1 MDLDAIQQRVRE
13 AIVSGRGFG
22 ASVTTELLR
31 SEVMREI
38 DRLPRDVRKQ
48 LGDAGR
54 EAMAGRICDDFLG
67 AGPLQPL
74 LNDPAITEIM
84 VTAPD
89 TIYVERNGSKEVAPV
104 QFADVGH
111 VRAVV
116 ERMIAE
122 SARRLDERMPYA
134 DFALADGSRVH
145 VIIPP
150 LALDC
155 PQITIRK
162 FLDTI
167 SGISDLVG
175 WGTLDDRMARFLSAC
190 IPSKKNLLF
199 SGATGCGKTTTLA
212 ALSAEIDPDERIIT
226 IEDTR
231 ELNLN
236 QHHVVSLLTRP
247 PNIEGVGEVTLR
259 DLMRNS
265 LRMRP
270 SRILLGEIRGEE
282 ALDFLQALNSGHRGC
297 SAVLHASTPRDALN
311 RLETLTLFAGL
322 NLPVHAIRQQIAS
335 GLDIIVQQEQI
346 ADGSRKVTHI
356 SEVRGMQDGEVVVQ
370 DLFRY
375 EILSTG
381 DDGAVSGEFIAVA
394 PPSDL
399 GYFTRRGIELSENL
413 FADVKKDANN

>member
-1 MDLDAIQQRVRE
+1 MDVGAIHQQIRE
-13 AIVSGRGFG
+13 AVVSGSGFG
-22 ASVTTELLR
+22 ASVTRESLR
-31 SEVMREI
+31 SAAIREI
-38 DRLPRDVRKQ
+38 DRLPRDARKQ

-54 EAMAGRICDDFLG
+54 EDLAERICDDFLG

-74 LNDPAITEIM
+74 LNDPAVTEIM

-89 TIYVERNGSKEVAPV
+89 TIYVERNGSKEIAPNR
-104 QFADVGH
+104 FTDVGH

-116 ERMIAE
+116 ERMIAD
-122 SARRLDERMPYA
+122 SSRRLDERMPYA
-134 DFALADGSRVH
+134 DFALPDGSRVH

-150 LALDC
+150 VALDC

-167 SGISDLVG
+167 SGVSDLVG

-190 IPSKKNLLF
+190 IPGRKNLLF

-212 ALSAEIDPDERIIT
+212 ALSAEIGPRERIIT

-236 QHHVVSLLTRP
+236 QQHVVSLLTRP
-247 PNIEGVGEVTLR
+247 ANIEGAGEITLR

-297 SAVLHASTPRDALN
+297 SAVLHASTPRDALH

-322 NLPVHAIRQQIAS
+322 DLPVHAIRQQIAS
-335 GLDIIVQQEQI
+335 GLDIIIQQEQI
-346 ADGSRKVTHI
+346 ADGSRKITHI
-356 SEVRGMQDGEVVVQ
+356 SEVRGMKDGEVVVQ

-375 EILSTG
+375 EILNTAE
-381 DDGAVSGEFIAVA
+381 DGAITGEFIAVA
-394 PPSDL
+394 PPADL
-399 GYFTRRGIELSENL
+399 GYFTRRGIQLPESL
-413 FADVKKDANN
+413 FADVRKDANT

>member
-1 MDLDAIQQRVRE
+1 
-13 AIVSGRGFG
+13 
-22 ASVTTELLR
+22 
-31 SEVMREI
+31 
-38 DRLPRDVRKQ
+38 
-48 LGDAGR
+48 
-54 EAMAGRICDDFLG
+54 
-67 AGPLQPL
+67 
-74 LNDPAITEIM
+74 M

-89 TIYVERNGSKEVAPV
+89 TIYVERNGSKEIAPNR
-104 QFADVGH
+104 FTDVGH

-116 ERMIAE
+116 ERMISE

-167 SGISDLVG
+167 FGISDLIA
-175 WGTLDDRMARFLSAC
+175 WGTLDERMARFLAAC
-190 IPSKKNLLF
+190 ILGKKNLLF

-212 ALSAEIDPDERIIT
+212 ALSAEIDPKERIIT

-231 ELNLN
+231 ELNLL
-236 QHHVVSLLTRP
+236 QQHVVSLLTRP
-247 PNIEGVGEVTLR
+247 ANIEGTGEITLR

-297 SAVLHASTPRDALN
+297 SAVLHASSPRDALY
-311 RLETLTLFAGL
+311 RLETLALFAGL
-322 NLPVHAIRQQIAS
+322 GLPVDAIRQQIAS

-346 ADGSRKVTHI
+346 DDGSRKVTHV
-356 SEVRGMQDGEVVVQ
+356 SEVRGMANGEVVVQ

-375 EILSTG
+375 EVLSTAE
-381 DDGAVSGEFIAVA
+381 DGTISGEFIAVT
-394 PPSDL
+394 PPADL
-399 GYFTRRGIELSENL
+399 GYFIRRGIELPHSL
-413 FADVKKDANN
+413 FTERKVDAND

>member
-1 MDLDAIQQRVRE
+1 MDLSAIQRQIRE
-13 AIVSGRGFG
+13 AIISGPGFG
-22 ASVTTELLR
+22 ASVTQDSLR
-31 SEVMREI
+31 SDALREI

-48 LGDAGR
+48 LGDSERDTLAQR
-54 EAMAGRICDDFLG
+54 VCDDFVG

-89 TIYVERNGSKEVAPV
+89 TIYVERNGSKEIAPNR
-104 QFADVGH
+104 FTDVGH

-116 ERMIAE
+116 ERMISE

-167 SGISDLVG
+167 SGISDLIA
-175 WGTLDDRMARFLSAC
+175 WGTLDERMARFLAAC
-190 IPSKKNLLF
+190 ILGKKNLLF

-212 ALSAEIDPDERIIT
+212 ALSAEIDPKERIIT

-231 ELNLN
+231 ELNLL
-236 QHHVVSLLTRP
+236 QQHVVSLLTRP
-247 PNIEGVGEVTLR
+247 ANIEGTGEITLR

-297 SAVLHASTPRDALN
+297 SAVLHASSPRDALY
-311 RLETLTLFAGL
+311 RLETLALFAGL
-322 NLPVHAIRQQIAS
+322 GLPVDAIRQQIAS

-346 ADGSRKVTHI
+346 DDGSRKVTHV
-356 SEVRGMQDGEVVVQ
+356 SEVRGMANGEVVVQ

-375 EILSTG
+375 EVLSTAE
-381 DDGAVSGEFIAVA
+381 DGTISGEFIAVT
-394 PPSDL
+394 PPADL
-399 GYFTRRGIELSENL
+399 GYFTRRGIELPHSL
-413 FADVKKDANN
+413 FTERKVDAND

>member
-1 MDLDAIQQRVRE
+1 MDLSAIQRQIRE
-13 AIVSGRGFG
+13 AIISGRGFG
-22 ASVTTELLR
+22 SSVTQDSLR
-31 SEVMREI
+31 SDALREI

-48 LGDAGR
+48 LGDSERDTLAQR
-54 EAMAGRICDDFLG
+54 VCDDFVG
-67 AGPLQPL
+67 VGPLQPL

-89 TIYVERNGSKEVAPV
+89 TIYVERNGSKEIAPNR
-104 QFADVGH
+104 FTDVGH

-116 ERMIAE
+116 ERMISE

-167 SGISDLVG
+167 SGISDLIA
-175 WGTLDDRMARFLSAC
+175 WGTLDERMARFLAAC
-190 IPSKKNLLF
+190 ILGKKNLLF

-212 ALSAEIDPDERIIT
+212 ALSAEIDPKERIIT

-231 ELNLN
+231 ELNLL
-236 QHHVVSLLTRP
+236 QQHVVSLLTRP
-247 PNIEGVGEVTLR
+247 ANIEGTGEITLR

-297 SAVLHASTPRDALN
+297 SAVLHASSPRDALY
-311 RLETLTLFAGL
+311 RLETLALFAGL
-322 NLPVHAIRQQIAS
+322 GLPVDAIRQQIAS

-346 ADGSRKVTHI
+346 DDGSRKVTHV
-356 SEVRGMQDGEVVVQ
+356 SEVRGMANGEVVVQ

-375 EILSTG
+375 EVLSTAE
-381 DDGAVSGEFIAVA
+381 DGTISGEFMAVT
-394 PPSDL
+394 PPTDL
-399 GYFTRRGIELSENL
+399 GYFIRRGIELPSSL
-413 FADVKKDANN
+413 FTERKVDAND